1 MLVNNSLGGLV
12 GCSAVRGYTASNPSN
27 LDGRGGHVIG
37 IVQIAAITL
46 RDGAPLEEGRD
57 PESITQVEIDENGW
71 STIKNAKEVFYN
83 DMEPEDAEYWDGKL
97 MPNSGWVGHRD
108 EDVYSGWKDVPVW
121 YVVCTRDKAISPA
134 VQERMANMV
143 RELNPDLT
151 TRMLDAGH
159 SPMLSKPL
167 ETAAI
172 IDEAANAFMV
182 LKNS

>member
-1 MLVNNSLGGLV
+1 M
-12 GCSAVRGYTASNPSN
+12 ARRWRRA
-27 LDGRGGHVIG
+27 G
-37 IVQIAAITL
+37 I
-46 RDGAPLEEGRD
+46 P
-57 PESITQVEIDENGW
+57 SITQVEIDENGW

-108 EDVYSGWKDVPVW
+108 EDVYAGWKDAPVW

-159 SPMLSKPL
+159 SPILSKPL
-167 ETAAI
+167 EIAAI